1 MYEKIKATVGFIISI
16 CALVYLFKI
25 RMDTKVDTFKQPL
38 ETGKKEQ
45 LFYSS
50 NTTSSQDYGIKCEL
64 YQNAIM
70 YSKVTKLE
78 DVFNLNIESIHTKS
92 TWLLLIFLFSISF
105 LLLTLISILFL
116 DKSNSLC
123 ALCLTC
129 LTILVNVGLYIANI
143 VIFIFLLLAF
153 YNGDTHRFNEFL
165 SCRNVNKN
173 EFNDYLYAE
182 KLNKDFNIFVIL
194 NIISLFINYQKAK
207 STQSNNENQQGEQKK
222 VEIVESKYL

>member
-1 MYEKIKATVGFIISI
+1 M
-16 CALVYLFKI
+16 
-25 RMDTKVDTFKQPL
+25 
-38 ETGKKEQ
+38 
-45 LFYSS
+45 
-50 NTTSSQDYGIKCEL
+50 
-64 YQNAIM
+64 
-70 YSKVTKLE
+70 
-78 DVFNLNIESIHTKS
+78 
-92 TWLLLIFLFSISF
+92 
-105 LLLTLISILFL
+105 FL

>member
-1 MYEKIKATVGFIISI
+1 MYDKIKATVGFIISI

-92 TWLLLIFLFSISF
+92 TQLLII
-105 LLLTLISILFL
+105 LTLTIIFLVLSILGIYFISPT
-116 DKSNSLC
+116 KYIFAVFFYS
-123 ALCLTC
+123 
-129 LTILVNVGLYIANI
+129 ILVLINLAL
-143 VIFIFLLLAF
+143 FICNLIITALLILDF
-153 YNGDTHRFNEFL
+153 YKGDTQNFIEYLN
-165 SCRNVNKN
+165 CANVNRE
-173 EFNDYLYAE
+173 EFSNYFFAE
-182 KLNKDFNIFVIL
+182 KLNKDFKVFIVL
-194 NIISLFINYQKAK
+194 NFIGLFINYNLIRKRR
-207 STQSNNENQQGEQKK
+207 NNEQEQSGQRK
-222 VEIVESKYL
+222 VEIVESK